1 MKRVCPHCGKKSKIS
16 CHAYKPTKYSVYN
29 RISKYKCR
37 NCGGHL
43 IRSKNK
49 PSIKDNIVISI
60 ITLVSGV
67 LFYTLLCEFQSY
79 DIYDI
84 LLTISI
90 MFCIGGS
97 AYFDLGLIDTYCPK
111 KLLPADERD
120 ILYIPKPN
128 ATVTFENQIPK
139 KLNRYDKYVFMRY
152 ENGEQFITFTFDT
165 YLGGMVGIP
174 SDKYNIYEIE
184 VNGNKAIVSKED
196 SQMILIF
203 LSGDNVFNMFT
214 QDVDYSECEKIINSI
229 Y

>member
-1 MKRVCPHCGKKSKIS
+1 MKRVCPYCGKKSKIS

-43 IRSKNK
+43 VRSKNK
-49 PSIKDNIVISI
+49 PSIRDNVVISI

-79 DIYDI
+79 GMYDI

-90 MFCIGGS
+90 MFYIGVS

-120 ILYIPKPN
+120 VLYIPKPN
-128 ATVTFENQIPK
+128 AIVTFENQIPK
-139 KLNRYDKYVFMRY
+139 KLNRYDILITRDESVSLFCVKLDY
-152 ENGEQFITFTFDT
+152 ENNRADCYFFTKNSDCCSKPIDLYINGKYKISCVIT
-165 YLGGMVGIP
+165 YM
-174 SDKYNIYEIE
+174 
-184 VNGNKAIVSKED
+184 
-196 SQMILIF
+196 
-203 LSGDNVFNMFT
+203 
-214 QDVDYSECEKIINSI
+214 
-229 Y
+229 